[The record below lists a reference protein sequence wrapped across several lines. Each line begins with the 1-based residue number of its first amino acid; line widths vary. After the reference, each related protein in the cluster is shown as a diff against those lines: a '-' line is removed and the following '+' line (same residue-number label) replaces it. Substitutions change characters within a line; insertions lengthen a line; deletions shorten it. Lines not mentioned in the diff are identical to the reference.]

1 MKVLREA
8 HLEHGCWYWLHM
20 DGPDGLVVMLGRF
33 GSRFGSGF
41 MLPDDGG
48 ETHALAHGMVHKW
61 RVVAITHVEAP
72 THVGLTG
79 EGVNLDDKLAG
90 AFFLSVVFS
99 WVVFGLA
106 MSGGA
111 A

>member
-1 MKVLREA
+1 
-8 HLEHGCWYWLHM
+8 
-20 DGPDGLVVMLGRF
+20 
-33 GSRFGSGF
+33 
-41 MLPDDGG
+41 
-48 ETHALAHGMVHKW
+48 
-61 RVVAITHVEAP
+61 
-72 THVGLTG
+72 
-79 EGVNLDDKLAG
+79 VNLDDALAG